1 MDTYASLLSSIITP
15 SSYQNN
21 DNIDVTVGYTLPAAT
36 PSGTLTITFPSELDL
51 SGSSCSPACNIIG
64 SVVSISYTNADSDV
78 EDAGS
83 VIVSDVINAP
93 SFKPVSDVV
102 VEVVSSDGFGSV
114 QDSVAAW
121 TNILTSSFTT
131 TVSNNEAYR
140 G

>member
-1 MDTYASLLSSIITP
+1 M
-15 SSYQNN
+15 
-21 DNIDVTVGYTLPAAT
+21 
-36 PSGTLTITFPSELDL
+36 
-51 SGSSCSPACNIIG
+51 
-64 SVVSISYTNADSDV
+64 
-78 EDAGS
+78 
-83 VIVSDVINAP
+83 IVSDVINAP